1 MNTVSLQ
8 ISHLSKRYA
17 TQQVLDD
24 VSFTIEKGSIVGFL
38 GPNGAGKSTTM
49 KILTGYLQ
57 PDAGSVLIEGVD
69 VQKDKLAVQRMI
81 GYLPEHNPLYLDM
94 YVRESLAF
102 TAQLYGLGKETKA
115 RVDEMIQRTGLESEC
130 HKKIGQLSKG
140 YRQRV
145 GLAQAL
151 IHNPQVLILDEP
163 TTGLDPN
170 QLAEIRTLIQDFGKD
185 RTVLFS
191 THIMQ
196 EVTAICDAFMVLRKG
211 KLVANEL
218 INGMSAEQL
227 ETLFRTLTQ

>member
-1 MNTVSLQ
+1 MSLQ
-8 ISHLSKRYA
+8 VSNLSKRYG
-17 TQQVLDD
+17 TQQVLTDL
-24 VSFTIEKGSIVGFL
+24 SFSVDKGQIVGFL

-49 KILTGYLQ
+49 KIAMGFCM
-57 PDAGSVLIEGVD
+57 PDAGRVIVDGLD
-69 VQKDKLAVQRMI
+69 VQKDRLAVQRLV

-94 YVRESLAF
+94 YVRESLTF
-102 TAQLYGLGKETKA
+102 TANLYQLGNQTA
-115 RVDEMIQRTGLESEC
+115 SRVDEMIERTGLSSEC

-151 IHNPQVLILDEP
+151 IHNPKVLILDEP

-170 QLAEIRTLIQDFGKD
+170 QLVDIRNLIQEFGKE

-196 EVTAICDAFMVLRKG
+196 EVTAICDRFLVLRKG
-211 KLVANEL
+211 ELVADRAVDGL
-218 INGMSAEQL
+218 SAEQL
-227 ETLFRTLTQ
+227 ETLFRELTA